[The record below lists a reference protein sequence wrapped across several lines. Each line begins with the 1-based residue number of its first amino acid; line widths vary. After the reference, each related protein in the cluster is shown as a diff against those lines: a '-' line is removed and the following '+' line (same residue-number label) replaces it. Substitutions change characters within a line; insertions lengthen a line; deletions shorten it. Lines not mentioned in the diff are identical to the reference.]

1 MQWQKLIRLFCLG
14 SREKDGYLIHASNP
28 YDERAQVIANLL
40 CSLDAIETL
49 VQDPRPESS
58 GPVDASSPRHA
69 IPPFFDPALGRIRGK
84 HDYSLQDVATV
95 FSGRTTEDREQILAR
110 LRSTAFELAFAQLY
124 NDPDRVVKNLII
136 EAVARDVERRPRFFD
151 YDWGSSR
158 AYPLLRSE
166 LERQP
171 DLRHAIAACRPAEGA
186 GRSAGDDVSDP
197 DAWDAGVHDV
207 WIPVPPRTHR
217 ESPMVLRA
225 RCCCSEDPGAT
236 AIARDVDLLLVAHT
250 RDHVA
255 RLELRKPDQPGTAI
269 VTDVLH
275 PRWSNASFLPSL
287 EILNRILLALDGREE
302 AEEEDRRLAVA
313 VGVIKRYA
321 RSPFVEFKA
330 MLRRALR
337 CMDVNFRPARI
348 IGAGKGVAVPFRA
361 GHLLR

>member
-1 MQWQKLIRLFCLG
+1 MHWQKLLRLFCLG
-14 SREKDGYLIHASNP
+14 SREMDGYLIHASNP

-49 VQDPRPESS
+49 LHHPRPESPD
-58 GPVDASSPRHA
+58 PVDASSPRPA
-69 IPPFFDPALGRIRGK
+69 IAPFFEAARDLIRGK
-84 HDYSLQDVATV
+84 LDYSLRDIATV
-95 FSGRTTEDREQILAR
+95 FSRRSTAEREQILGR

-136 EAVARDVERRPRFFD
+136 EAVAREVVRRPRFFD

-158 AYPLLRSE
+158 AYPLLRAE
-166 LERQP
+166 LDRQP
-171 DLRHAIAACRPAEGA
+171 DLRRAIATCRLTDDPD
-186 GRSAGDDVSDP
+186 SFAGDVVT
-197 DAWDAGVHDV
+197 DANEWDAGVHDV
-207 WIPVPPRTHR
+207 WIPVPPRSPR
-217 ESPMVLRA
+217 EAPMVLRA
-225 RCCCSEDPGAT
+225 RCCCSEDSSAT
-236 AIARDVDLLLVAHT
+236 AIARGADLLLVAHT

-255 RLELRKPDQPGTAI
+255 CLELRKPDRQGTVI

-275 PRWSNASFLPSL
+275 PRWSNESFLPSL

-302 AEEEDRRLAVA
+302 AEEDDRRLAVA
-313 VGVIKRYA
+313 VTVIKRYA

-337 CMDVNFRPARI
+337 CMDVRFRPARI
-348 IGAGKGVAVPFRA
+348 IGVGKGVTAPFRA

>member
-1 MQWQKLIRLFCLG
+1 MQWQKLLRLFCLG
-14 SREKDGYLIHASNP
+14 SREKDGYLIHAANP
-28 YDERAQVIANLL
+28 YDDRAQVIANLI

-49 VQDPRPESS
+49 VHNPQPESP
-58 GPVDASSPRHA
+58 GPVNPSSPRHA
-69 IPPFFDPALGRIRGK
+69 SLPFFEAARGLIRRK
-84 HDYSLQDVATV
+84 ADYSLQDIASV
-95 FSGRTTEDREQILAR
+95 FSGRSTEERKQILGR

-136 EAVARDVERRPRFFD
+136 EAVARDVVQRPRFFA

-158 AYPLLRSE
+158 AYPLLRAE

-171 DLRHAIAACRPAEGA
+171 DLRRAIATCRPADA
-186 GRSAGDDVSDP
+186 PDRSAGDDVSDP
-197 DAWDAGVHDV
+197 NALDAGVHDV
-207 WIPVPPRTHR
+207 WIPVPPRAHR
-217 ESPMVLRA
+217 EAPMVLRA
-225 RCCCSEDPGAT
+225 RCCCSEDSSAT

-255 RLELRKPDQPGTAI
+255 SLELRKPDRQGTVI

-275 PRWSNASFLPSL
+275 PRWSNESFLPSL

-302 AEEEDRRLAVA
+302 AVEDDRRLAVA
-313 VGVIKRYA
+313 VTVIKRYA
-321 RSPFVEFKA
+321 RSPFDEFKA

-337 CMDVNFRPARI
+337 CMDVRFRPARI
-348 IGAGKGVAVPFRA
+348 IGVGKGVAVPFRA